1 MKFKDLKIGTQLK
14 CGFAVILLFVAV
26 LGITSY
32 FQTSQMHLQIETMYQ
47 HPLQVRR
54 ALWEIK
60 GNILNMRMNI
70 RDLLLNEDGSSRQLI
85 LNEIAVNKTNVL
97 TEIEK
102 LREIYLGPK
111 TDIDDFSREF
121 TKWVAIRDESI
132 RLIAAGRLDEAK
144 LRHQPG
150 GIAPVQAEKVLK
162 AMEKISIFSLNKAN
176 ELHKNSED
184 LYSLLNMQ
192 LGFLVGVILLFS
204 LFLMFVLS
212 RNIRKPLEILGEA
225 TRRFR
230 KGDLSARSLYE
241 SGNEFGVLSS
251 SFNKMAE
258 SVQTN
263 AELDQKTANLASL
276 MLSKYDPEEFF
287 KETITSLAGHTNS
300 QIAAVYL
307 LSEDKRSFR
316 HFESIGADNNAKL
329 SFPAVDP
336 EGEFGAAIFSRKIQH
351 IKNIDENTR
360 FAFHTVSGKF
370 IPNEIITI
378 PIIADKEAVAIISLA
393 STGKYS
399 SQSIKLIDNIF
410 GTLCARVEGVLIYSK
425 IKNFL
430 KKLEDQ
436 NRELEAQKNEMAAQS
451 AELVEQNT
459 ELEMQKRQLD
469 EANRLKTIFLSNMSH
484 ELRTPLNSVI
494 ALSGVLNR
502 RLKDKVAAEEYSY
515 IDVIERNGKQLLM
528 LINDILDLS
537 RIEAGRENIDIR
549 EFSPCELLREVAETI
564 EPQAVHKNISLKTS
578 CDEFIPHM
586 WSDYEKCRHILQNI
600 VANAVKFTDKG
611 GVEVSAVH
619 KDGKIQISVTDTGIG
634 IDRNFIPHIFD
645 EFRQADG
652 SNSRKYGGTG
662 LGMAIAKRYSEM
674 LGGIITVES
683 TPGVGSCF
691 TLTIPLNYSNRQ
703 KTGENAAGTL
713 RTSSP
718 GNGYYHGKND
728 TKNKTIL
735 LVEDTEPVIIQ
746 MEHMLSS
753 QGYKIMTAR
762 NGAEALEQIAVKI
775 PDAMILDLM
784 MPEIDGFEV
793 LKTIREKEKTAHL
806 PVIILTA
813 KYISKEELSFLKYN
827 SIHQVIQKGD
837 INKDQLLK
845 AVGQMMFPETKE
857 KEAPQNEKTQ
867 SPVSGTPVVLIV
879 EDNPDNMITIK
890 ALLDGKV
897 KIIEAETGISG
908 IELAK
913 KHRPDLILMDIAL
926 PGMNG
931 IEALKEIKKDAVLKK
946 IPAIAVTASAM
957 KGDMENLISS
967 GFDSYISKPIDEK
980 KFREKIQEAL
990 YGKK

>member
-1 MKFKDLKIGTQLK
+1 MKLKNLKIGTQLK
-14 CGFAVILLFVAV
+14 TGFAVILLFVAIIGMV
-26 LGITSY
+26 SH
-32 FQTSQMHLQIETMYQ
+32 FQTEQIHQQTETMYE

-60 GNILNMRMNI
+60 GSVLNMRMTI
-70 RDLLLNEDGSSRQLI
+70 RDFLLTEDEESRQSI
-85 LNEIAVNKTNVL
+85 LNEIAINKLNVI
-97 TEIEK
+97 TKIET
-102 LREIYLGPK
+102 LRQAYLGPK
-111 TDIDDFSREF
+111 ADIDDFSREF
-121 TKWVAIRDESI
+121 TKWVAIRDETI
-132 RLIAAGRLDEAK
+132 RIATAGRLDEARI
-144 LRHQPG
+144 RHQPG
-150 GIAPVQAEKVLK
+150 GIAPTQAKEVLK
-162 AMEKISIFSLNKAN
+162 ALEKISFFSLNKAN
-176 ELHKNSED
+176 ELYKNSND
-184 LYSLLNMQ
+184 LKSLLSTQ
-192 LGFLVGVILLFS
+192 LVFIVGAVLLLS
-204 LFLMFVLS
+204 LFLMFVIS

-225 TRRFR
+225 TQRFR

-258 SVQTN
+258 SIQTN
-263 AELDQKTANLASL
+263 AELEQITANIAGL

-307 LSEDKRSFR
+307 LSEDKKSYN
-316 HFESIGADNNAKL
+316 HLESIGADNNAKQ
-329 SFPAVDP
+329 SFSAVDP
-336 EGEFGAAIFSRKIQH
+336 EGEFGAAVFSQKIQH
-351 IKNIDENTR
+351 IKNIAENTR
-360 FAFHTVSGKF
+360 FVFHTVSGKF

-378 PIIADKEAVAIISLA
+378 PIIADKETVAIISLA

-425 IKNFL
+425 IKKFL

-436 NRELEAQKNEMAAQS
+436 NR
-451 AELVEQNT
+451 

-549 EFSPCELLREVAETI
+549 EFSPCELLREVVEMI
-564 EPQAVHKNISLKTS
+564 EPQTVHKNISLKTS

-611 GVEVSAVH
+611 GIEVSAVH
-619 KDGKIQISVTDTGIG
+619 KDGNIQISVTDTGIG

-674 LGGIITVES
+674 LGGKITVES
-683 TPGVGSCF
+683 TLGVGSCF
-691 TLTIPLNYSNRQ
+691 TLTIPVNYSNQQ
-703 KTGENAAGTL
+703 KTPENAAGIL

-718 GNGYYHGKND
+718 KNGYNHGKST

-762 NGAEALEQIAVKI
+762 NGAQALEQIAVKI

-793 LKTIREKEKTAHL
+793 LKSIRENEATAHL

-827 SIHQVIQKGD
+827 CIHQVIQKGD

-845 AVGQMMFPETKE
+845 AVGQMVFPETKE
-857 KEAPQNEKTQ
+857 KETPQQENIP
-867 SPVSGTPVVLIV
+867 SPASGTPVVLIV

-897 KIIEAETGISG
+897 KILEAETGISG
-908 IELAK
+908 IELTK
-913 KHRPDLILMDIAL
+913 QHKPDLILMDIAL

-931 IEALKEIKKDAVLKK
+931 IEVLKEIKKDTFLKN
-946 IPAIAVTASAM
+946 IPVIAVTASAM

-980 KFREKIQEAL
+980 KFREKVQEAL